1 MQEIAII
8 LGSLAGVATAA
19 AAIRIAPKGNGAP
32 DGPQTTGESRYL
44 EIEREILTKTIARL
58 YEADTGL
65 TKGQRDGLL
74 IKYQHRLEIIQLKIQ
89 RLKHTGSSKET
100 DEGVGNLM
108 IRMDE
113 KLSKLDERIHEL
125 SSSMAETRER
135 LLQETWARRQIQEE
149 HSPSEPATV
158 TAPGVP
164 ARIPVETSAG
174 IPAAA
179 AAAAAAATT
188 TSLPE
193 APAGIPAGIPAAAA
207 AAAAA
212 TTTSL
217 PEAPVVIPAGTD
229 DDAKTDDPARA
240 GSISRWV
247 QPHPRGQEIR
257 PLPEPKKIDAEVAEP
272 RKEQAAATAA
282 AALTESSRKSM
293 TEANTVKPEDD
304 AADKAKPDTPLA
316 SQTNIPELEEPGDD
330 IDDAEELKKIKDD
343 INKALTKLAQTE
355 VE

>member
-179 AAAAAAATT
+179 AATT

-207 AAAAA
+207 AAG
-212 TTTSL
+212 SNNNNN
-217 PEAPVVIPAGTD
+217 VIARGAGC
-229 DDAKTDDPARA
+229 
-240 GSISRWV
+240 
-247 QPHPRGQEIR
+247 
-257 PLPEPKKIDAEVAEP
+257 
-272 RKEQAAATAA
+272 
-282 AALTESSRKSM
+282 
-293 TEANTVKPEDD
+293 NTCRHR
-304 AADKAKPDTPLA
+304 
-316 SQTNIPELEEPGDD
+316 
-330 IDDAEELKKIKDD
+330 
-343 INKALTKLAQTE
+343 
-355 VE
+355 